1 MVIDGT
7 WHDPRTTPMT
17 EPNFVIADIELHRTE
32 ILELSREYASY
43 LESAPFMTSAHKI
56 YEWRVS

>member
-1 MVIDGT
+1 
-7 WHDPRTTPMT
+7 MT
-17 EPNFVIADIELHRTE
+17 EPNFVIADIALHRTE

>member
-1 MVIDGT
+1 MIPDNT
-7 WHDPRTTPMT
+7 DDRA
-17 EPNFVIADIELHRTE
+17 PNFVIADIELHRTE
-32 ILELSREYASY
+32 ILELSREYSSY